1 MLGRFKHQPPAGPVP
16 GSAWRMALPV
26 GRLQMAQAAS
36 AGAEQRSAQGGAGAG
51 SCRWVFSLHR
61 FLGINSPCVSWEIW
75 RTDLVISSPEKID
88 GLTFHRHVRLSN
100 YWRVSARGFRTW
112 NIQPAQKQLGTFNP
126 WNRRMFGR
134 PKSLP
139 GGLWGAGGKL
149 PFADDLPTLR

>member
-1 MLGRFKHQPPAGPVP
+1 MLGRFKHLPPAGPVP

-26 GRLQMAQAAS
+26 GRRQMAQAAS
-36 AGAEQRSAQGGAGAG
+36 AGAEQRSAQGGAGAAVAAVEFFLT
-51 SCRWVFSLHR
+51 S
-61 FLGINSPCVSWEIW
+61 FLGNKFSMCYGEIW
-75 RTDLVISSPEKID
+75 RTDLVQKKLMDWLSI
-88 GLTFHRHVRLSN
+88 FHRHVRLSN